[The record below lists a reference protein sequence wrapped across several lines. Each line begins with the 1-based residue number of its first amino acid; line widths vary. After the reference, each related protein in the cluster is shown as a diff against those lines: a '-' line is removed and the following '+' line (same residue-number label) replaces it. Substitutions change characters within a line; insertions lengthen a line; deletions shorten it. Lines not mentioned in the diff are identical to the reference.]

1 MLHYIKKSYISGQ
14 SAKLYLYSAHEKPVK
29 YAKEVEA
36 ILKRIS
42 VKFQQQEQTYRS
54 LHAAARSLLSSKG
67 RVFLLFLLF
76 YKVLTNFLFV
86 PALQLI
92 WALTLRFAP
101 IRYLNNKTAS
111 RIFVSP
117 AIIGCIVVLAVLAA
131 FWSLYEVAAML
142 QLLTRVRHGEPLR
155 VGVVFRDAFRSL
167 VRVFLPQNLP
177 LLLYGIALIPLTNF
191 FLAANHLTQFA
202 VPEYLWGLLKAR
214 AANRLL
220 FALAVLFVLALLL
233 DGLVVLP
240 KFLLER
246 KSFGCAFAESLHIL
260 RSRTGQL
267 LALALRWMLTAAART
282 GLMLLCGATLFYCVI
297 LGIGFASTAALLA
310 LSRAALLIELPFLC
324 LLMDCAMTAAQST
337 LTEVLYKTT
346 RQPDTAQPTIC
357 SASPAPHREQ
367 TVLAGMMACAALV
380 TCGVAAVY
388 LLFPQTQPLQSVLG
402 LSDPVI
408 TYHRGYSSRAP
419 ENTMAAFE
427 TALKHGSPR
436 IELDVQ
442 MTADGVA
449 VVTHDTSLRRCT
461 GCNANIYDLPYAQVQ
476 QLDAGRWFHRQFTGS
491 YIPTLEEVLA
501 LCKGKAEL
509 NIEIKPST
517 FTPTLEA
524 ETVRLIHAYDYGADC
539 VVTSQSYETLCKVQQ
554 LDAGRW
560 FHRQFTGSY
569 IPTLEEVLALCKGKA
584 ELNIEIKPSTFTPT
598 LEAETVRLIHAYDYG
613 ADCVVTSQSYE
624 TLCKVK
630 ELDPDITT
638 GYILALGVGTY
649 YDLPAAD
656 FFSVESTFIT
666 AGMVQQIHL
675 RGKTISAWTINRQQD
690 AEKLLQLGV
699 DDLITDKP
707 EIIAPLLARDKAL
720 DNRLLWLRD
729 QIQELLAAPD
739 AEETMEVEETIE
751 DAIED
756 PEEVLDE
763 A

>member
-1 MLHYIKKSYISGQ
+1 MLHYIKNHIFPGN
-14 SAKLYLYSAHEKPVK
+14 LP
-29 YAKEVEA
+29 
-36 ILKRIS
+36 
-42 VKFQQQEQTYRS
+42 KFQQQEQTYRS

-111 RIFVSP
+111 RIFASP

-155 VGVVFRDAFRSL
+155 VGAVFRNAFCSL
-167 VRVFLPQNLP
+167 VRVPQNLP
-177 LLLYGIALIPLTNF
+177 LLLYGAALIPLTNF

-214 AANRLL
+214 AANRFL
-220 FALAVLFVLALLL
+220 FALAVLCVLALLL

-246 KSFGCAFAESLHIL
+246 KSFGCAFEESLRVL
-260 RSRTGQL
+260 CSRAGQL
-267 LALALRWMLTAAART
+267 FALALRWMLTAAVRT
-282 GLMLLCGATLFYCVI
+282 GLMLLCGALLFYCVI
-297 LGIGFASTAALLA
+297 LGVGFASTAALLA

-337 LTEVLYKTT
+337 LTEALYEVT
-346 RQPDTAQPTIC
+346 RQSDAAQPTI
-357 SASPAPHREQ
+357 SGELPTLPREQ

-427 TALKHGSPR
+427 AALEDGCPR

-461 GCNANIYDLPYAQVQ
+461 GCNANIYDLPYVQ
-476 QLDAGRWFHRQFTGS
+476 
-491 YIPTLEEVLA
+491 
-501 LCKGKAEL
+501 
-509 NIEIKPST
+509 
-517 FTPTLEA
+517 
-524 ETVRLIHAYDYGADC
+524 
-539 VVTSQSYETLCKVQQ
+539 VQQ

-739 AEETMEVEETIE
+739 AEEAMEVEETIE

>member
-1 MLHYIKKSYISGQ
+1 M
-14 SAKLYLYSAHEKPVK
+14 
-29 YAKEVEA
+29 
-36 ILKRIS
+36 KRIS

-111 RIFVSP
+111 RIFASP

-155 VGVVFRDAFRSL
+155 VGAVFRNAFCSL

-177 LLLYGIALIPLTNF
+177 LLLYGAALIPLTNF

-214 AANRLL
+214 AANRFL
-220 FALAVLFVLALLL
+220 FALAVLCVLALLL

-246 KSFGCAFAESLHIL
+246 KSFGCAFEESLRVL
-260 RSRTGQL
+260 CSRAGQL
-267 LALALRWMLTAAART
+267 FALALRWMRT
-282 GLMLLCGATLFYCVI
+282 GLMLLCGALLFYCVI
-297 LGIGFASTAALLA
+297 LGVGFASTAALLA

-337 LTEVLYKTT
+337 LTEALYEVT
-346 RQPDTAQPTIC
+346 RQSDAAQPTI
-357 SASPAPHREQ
+357 SGELPTLPREQ

-427 TALKHGSPR
+427 AALEDGCPR

-461 GCNANIYDLPYAQVQ
+461 GCNANIYDLPYVQ
-476 QLDAGRWFHRQFTGS
+476 
-491 YIPTLEEVLA
+491 
-501 LCKGKAEL
+501 
-509 NIEIKPST
+509 
-517 FTPTLEA
+517 
-524 ETVRLIHAYDYGADC
+524 
-539 VVTSQSYETLCKVQQ
+539 VQQ

-739 AEETMEVEETIE
+739 AEEAMEVEETIE

>member
-1 MLHYIKKSYISGQ
+1 M
-14 SAKLYLYSAHEKPVK
+14 
-29 YAKEVEA
+29 
-36 ILKRIS
+36 
-42 VKFQQQEQTYRS
+42 
-54 LHAAARSLLSSKG
+54 
-67 RVFLLFLLF
+67 
-76 YKVLTNFLFV
+76 
-86 PALQLI
+86 
-92 WALTLRFAP
+92 
-101 IRYLNNKTAS
+101 
-111 RIFVSP
+111 
-117 AIIGCIVVLAVLAA
+117 
-131 FWSLYEVAAML
+131 
-142 QLLTRVRHGEPLR
+142 
-155 VGVVFRDAFRSL
+155 
-167 VRVFLPQNLP
+167 
-177 LLLYGIALIPLTNF
+177 
-191 FLAANHLTQFA
+191 
-202 VPEYLWGLLKAR
+202 GLLKAR
-214 AANRLL
+214 AANRFL
-220 FALAVLFVLALLL
+220 FALAVLCVLALLL

-246 KSFGCAFAESLHIL
+246 KSFGCAFEESLRVL
-260 RSRTGQL
+260 CSRAGQL
-267 LALALRWMLTAAART
+267 FALALRWMLTAAVRT
-282 GLMLLCGATLFYCVI
+282 GLMLLCGALLFYCVI
-297 LGIGFASTAALLA
+297 LGVGFASTAALLA

-337 LTEVLYKTT
+337 LTEALYEVT
-346 RQPDTAQPTIC
+346 RQSDAAQPTI
-357 SASPAPHREQ
+357 SGELPTLPREQ

-427 TALKHGSPR
+427 AALEDGCPR

-461 GCNANIYDLPYAQVQ
+461 GCNANIYDLPYVQ
-476 QLDAGRWFHRQFTGS
+476 
-491 YIPTLEEVLA
+491 
-501 LCKGKAEL
+501 
-509 NIEIKPST
+509 
-517 FTPTLEA
+517 
-524 ETVRLIHAYDYGADC
+524 
-539 VVTSQSYETLCKVQQ
+539 VQQ

-630 ELDPDITT
+630 ELDPDPDITT

-739 AEETMEVEETIE
+739 AEEAMEVEETIE

>member
-1 MLHYIKKSYISGQ
+1 MKRF
-14 SAKLYLYSAHEKPVK
+14 SAKL
-29 YAKEVEA
+29 
-36 ILKRIS
+36 R
-42 VKFQQQEQTYRS
+42 QQEQIYRS
-54 LHAAARSLLSSKG
+54 LHDAARSLLSPKG

-76 YKVLTNFLFV
+76 YKVLTNLLLV

-111 RIFVSP
+111 RIFASP
-117 AIIGCIVVLAVLAA
+117 AIIGCIAVLAVLAA
-131 FWSLYEVAAML
+131 FWSLYEIATML
-142 QLLTRVRHGEPLR
+142 QLLTRMRRGEPLR
-155 VGVVFRDAFRSL
+155 ARAVFRDAFRSL

-177 LLLYGIALIPLTNF
+177 LLLYGAALIPLTSF
-191 FLAANHLTQFA
+191 FLAVNHLTQFA

-214 AANRLL
+214 VSNRLL
-220 FALAVLFVLALLL
+220 FALAVLCVLALLL

-246 KSFGCAFAESLHIL
+246 KSFGCAFVESLRIL
-260 RSRTGQL
+260 RSHTGQL
-267 LALALRWMLTAAART
+267 LTLALRWMLTAAVRT
-282 GLMLLCGATLFYCVI
+282 GLMLLCGAALFYCVI
-297 LGIGFASTAALLA
+297 LGVGFASTAALLA

-337 LTEVLYKTT
+337 LTEVLYETT
-346 RQPDTAQPTIC
+346 RHQPDTAQPTIC
-357 SASPAPHREQ
+357 SASPAPHREL

-402 LSDPVI
+402 LADPVI

-427 TALKHGSPR
+427 AALEDGSPR

-476 QLDAGRWFHRQFTGS
+476 QLDAGRWFHRQFTG
-491 YIPTLEEVLA
+491 T
-501 LCKGKAEL
+501 
-509 NIEIKPST
+509 
-517 FTPTLEA
+517 
-524 ETVRLIHAYDYGADC
+524 
-539 VVTSQSYETLCKVQQ
+539 
-554 LDAGRW
+554 
-560 FHRQFTGSY
+560 Y

-729 QIQELLAAPD
+729 QIQELFAAPD

>member
-1 MLHYIKKSYISGQ
+1 MKRF
-14 SAKLYLYSAHEKPVK
+14 SAKL
-29 YAKEVEA
+29 
-36 ILKRIS
+36 R
-42 VKFQQQEQTYRS
+42 QQEQAYRS
-54 LHAAARSLLSSKG
+54 LHDAARSLLSPKG

-76 YKVLTNFLFV
+76 YKVLTNLLFV

-111 RIFVSP
+111 RIFASP
-117 AIIGCIVVLAVLAA
+117 AIIGCIAMLAVLAA
-131 FWSLYEVAAML
+131 FWNLYEVATML
-142 QLLTRVRHGEPLR
+142 HLLTRIRHGEPLR
-155 VGVVFRDAFRSL
+155 AWAVFRDAFCSL

-177 LLLYGIALIPLTNF
+177 LLLYGAALIPLTNF

-214 AANRLL
+214 FSNRFL

-260 RSRTGQL
+260 RSRTEQL
-267 LALALRWMLTAAART
+267 LGLALHWMLTAAVRT
-282 GLMLLCGATLFYCVI
+282 GLMLLCGAALFYCVI
-297 LGIGFASTAALLA
+297 LGVGFASTAALLA

-337 LTEVLYKTT
+337 LTEVLYEAP
-346 RQPDTAQPTIC
+346 RQPDAALPTV
-357 SASPAPHREQ
+357 SGVLPALHREQ
-367 TVLAGMMACAALV
+367 TVLAGMMACAALE
-380 TCGVAAVY
+380 
-388 LLFPQTQPLQSVLG
+388 
-402 LSDPVI
+402 D
-408 TYHRGYSSRAP
+408 
-419 ENTMAAFE
+419 
-427 TALKHGSPR
+427 GSPR

-461 GCNANIYDLPYAQVQ
+461 GYSANIYDLTYAQVQ

-524 ETVRLIHAYDYGADC
+524 ETVRLIHAYDYG
-539 VVTSQSYETLCKVQQ
+539 S
-554 LDAGRW
+554 
-560 FHRQFTGSY
+560 
-569 IPTLEEVLALCKGKA
+569 
-584 ELNIEIKPSTFTPT
+584 
-598 LEAETVRLIHAYDYG
+598 
-613 ADCVVTSQSYE
+613 DCVVTSQSYE

-729 QIQELLAAPD
+729 QIQELFAAPD
-739 AEETMEVEETIE
+739 AEEAMEVDETIE

>member
-101 IRYLNNKTAS
+101 IQYLNNKTAS
-111 RIFVSP
+111 RIFASP

-155 VGVVFRDAFRSL
+155 VGAVFRDAFCSL

-177 LLLYGIALIPLTNF
+177 LLLYGAALIPLMNF

-246 KSFGCAFAESLHIL
+246 KSFGCAFAESLRIL

-267 LALALRWMLTAAART
+267 LALAL
-282 GLMLLCGATLFYCVI
+282 
-297 LGIGFASTAALLA
+297 
-310 LSRAALLIELPFLC
+310 P
-324 LLMDCAMTAAQST
+324 
-337 LTEVLYKTT
+337 
-346 RQPDTAQPTIC
+346 
-357 SASPAPHREQ
+357 
-367 TVLAGMMACAALV
+367 
-380 TCGVAAVY
+380 
-388 LLFPQTQPLQSVLG
+388 
-402 LSDPVI
+402 
-408 TYHRGYSSRAP
+408 
-419 ENTMAAFE
+419 
-427 TALKHGSPR
+427 
-436 IELDVQ
+436 
-442 MTADGVA
+442 
-449 VVTHDTSLRRCT
+449 
-461 GCNANIYDLPYAQVQ
+461 
-476 QLDAGRWFHRQFTGS
+476 
-491 YIPTLEEVLA
+491 LEEVLA
-501 LCKGKAEL
+501 LCKGK
-509 NIEIKPST
+509 T
-517 FTPTLEA
+517 
-524 ETVRLIHAYDYGADC
+524 
-539 VVTSQSYETLCKVQQ
+539 
-554 LDAGRW
+554 
-560 FHRQFTGSY
+560 
-569 IPTLEEVLALCKGKA
+569 

-739 AEETMEVEETIE
+739 AEEAMEVEETIE

>member
-1 MLHYIKKSYISGQ
+1 MKQ
-14 SAKLYLYSAHEKPVK
+14 
-29 YAKEVEA
+29 
-36 ILKRIS
+36 IS

-111 RIFVSP
+111 RIFASP

-155 VGVVFRDAFRSL
+155 VGAVFRNAFCSL

-177 LLLYGIALIPLTNF
+177 LLLYGAALIPLTNF

-214 AANRLL
+214 AANRFL
-220 FALAVLFVLALLL
+220 FALAVLCVLALLL

-246 KSFGCAFAESLHIL
+246 KSFGCAFEESLRVL
-260 RSRTGQL
+260 CSRAGQL
-267 LALALRWMLTAAART
+267 FALALRWMLTAAVRT
-282 GLMLLCGATLFYCVI
+282 GLMLLCGALLFYCVI
-297 LGIGFASTAALLA
+297 LGVGFASTAALLA

-337 LTEVLYKTT
+337 LTEALYEVT
-346 RQPDTAQPTIC
+346 RQSDAAQPTI
-357 SASPAPHREQ
+357 SGELPTLPREQ

-427 TALKHGSPR
+427 AALEDGSPR

-476 QLDAGRWFHRQFTGS
+476 QLDAGRWFHRQF
-491 YIPTLEEVLA
+491 A
-501 LCKGKAEL
+501 
-509 NIEIKPST
+509 
-517 FTPTLEA
+517 
-524 ETVRLIHAYDYGADC
+524 GA
-539 VVTSQSYETLCKVQQ
+539 
-554 LDAGRW
+554 
-560 FHRQFTGSY
+560 Y

-630 ELDPDITT
+630 ELDPDPDITT

-729 QIQELLAAPD
+729 QIQELFAAPD

>member
-1 MLHYIKKSYISGQ
+1 MKQ
-14 SAKLYLYSAHEKPVK
+14 
-29 YAKEVEA
+29 
-36 ILKRIS
+36 IS

-111 RIFVSP
+111 RIFASP

-155 VGVVFRDAFRSL
+155 VGAVFRNAFCSL

-177 LLLYGIALIPLTNF
+177 LLLYGAALIPLTNF

-214 AANRLL
+214 AANRFL
-220 FALAVLFVLALLL
+220 FALAVLCVLALLL

-246 KSFGCAFAESLHIL
+246 KSFGCAFEESLRVL
-260 RSRTGQL
+260 CSRAGQL
-267 LALALRWMLTAAART
+267 FALALRWMLTAAVRT
-282 GLMLLCGATLFYCVI
+282 GLMLLCGALLFYCVI
-297 LGIGFASTAALLA
+297 LGVGFASTAALLA

-337 LTEVLYKTT
+337 LTEALYEVT
-346 RQPDTAQPTIC
+346 RQSDAAQPTI
-357 SASPAPHREQ
+357 SGELPTLPREQ

-427 TALKHGSPR
+427 AALEDGSPR

-476 QLDAGRWFHRQFTGS
+476 QLDAGRWFHRQF
-491 YIPTLEEVLA
+491 A
-501 LCKGKAEL
+501 
-509 NIEIKPST
+509 
-517 FTPTLEA
+517 
-524 ETVRLIHAYDYGADC
+524 GA
-539 VVTSQSYETLCKVQQ
+539 
-554 LDAGRW
+554 
-560 FHRQFTGSY
+560 Y

-666 AGMVQQIHL
+666 SGMVQQIHL
-675 RGKTISAWTINRQQD
+675 RGKTVSAWTVNRAED
-690 AEKLLQLGV
+690 ARALLSLGV
-699 DDLITDKP
+699 DDVITDKP
-707 EIIAPLLARDKAL
+707 EMVQDLLNEDADLDRNLVLMRD
-720 DNRLLWLRD
+720 RLK
-729 QIQELLAAPD
+729 ELLGLTESADSEVDPD
-739 AEETMEVEETIE
+739 DSAIEEVL
-751 DAIED
+751 ED
-756 PEEVLDE
+756 PEELLDQ

>member
-14 SAKLYLYSAHEKPVK
+14 SAKLYLYSAHEKPTK

-42 VKFQQQEQTYRS
+42 VKFQQQEQIYRS

-111 RIFVSP
+111 RIFASP
-117 AIIGCIVVLAVLAA
+117 AIIVCIAVLAVLVA
-131 FWSLYEVAAML
+131 FWSLYEIAAML
-142 QLLTRVRHGEPLR
+142 QLLTRMRHGEPLR
-155 VGVVFRDAFRSL
+155 VGAVFRDAFCSL

-177 LLLYGIALIPLTNF
+177 LLLYGVALIPLTNF

-214 AANRLL
+214 AANRFL
-220 FALAVLFVLALLL
+220 FALAVLCVLALLL

-246 KSFGCAFAESLHIL
+246 KSFGCAFEESLRVL
-260 RSRTGQL
+260 CSRAGQL
-267 LALALRWMLTAAART
+267 FALALRWMLTAAVRT
-282 GLMLLCGATLFYCVI
+282 GLMLLCGALLFYCVI
-297 LGIGFASTAALLA
+297 LGVGFASTAALLA

-337 LTEVLYKTT
+337 LTEALYEVT
-346 RQPDTAQPTIC
+346 RQSDAAQPTI
-357 SASPAPHREQ
+357 SGELPTLPREQ

-427 TALKHGSPR
+427 AALEDGSPR

-461 GCNANIYDLPYAQVQ
+461 SYNANIYDLTYAQVQ

-501 LCKGKAEL
+501 
-509 NIEIKPST
+509 
-517 FTPTLEA
+517 
-524 ETVRLIHAYDYGADC
+524 
-539 VVTSQSYETLCKVQQ
+539 
-554 LDAGRW
+554 
-560 FHRQFTGSY
+560 
-569 IPTLEEVLALCKGKA
+569 
-584 ELNIEIKPSTFTPT
+584 
-598 LEAETVRLIHAYDYG
+598 
-613 ADCVVTSQSYE
+613 
-624 TLCKVK
+624 LCKVK

>member
-1 MLHYIKKSYISGQ
+1 MKKWI
-14 SAKLYLYSAHEKPVK
+14 P
-29 YAKEVEA
+29 
-36 ILKRIS
+36 
-42 VKFQQQEQTYRS
+42 
-54 LHAAARSLLSSKG
+54 AAATAAGAYLIAIAPRLCE
-67 RVFLLFLLF
+67 RPERMP
-76 YKVLTNFLFV
+76 KVYYAHRGLYDN
-86 PALQLI
+86 I
-92 WALTLRFAP
+92 SDAP
-101 IRYLNNKTAS
+101 ENS
-111 RIFVSP
+111 
-117 AIIGCIVVLAVLAA
+117 LAA
-131 FWSLYEVAAML
+131 FQKAV
-142 QLLTRVRHGEPLR
+142 
-155 VGVVFRDAFRSL
+155 DAG
-167 VRVFLPQNLP
+167 
-177 LLLYGIALIPLTNF
+177 YG
-191 FLAANHLTQFA
+191 
-202 VPEYLWGLLKAR
+202 
-214 AANRLL
+214 
-220 FALAVLFVLALLL
+220 
-233 DGLVVLP
+233 
-240 KFLLER
+240 
-246 KSFGCAFAESLHIL
+246 
-260 RSRTGQL
+260 
-267 LALALRWMLTAAART
+267 
-282 GLMLLCGATLFYCVI
+282 
-297 LGIGFASTAALLA
+297 
-310 LSRAALLIELPFLC
+310 
-324 LLMDCAMTAAQST
+324 
-337 LTEVLYKTT
+337 
-346 RQPDTAQPTIC
+346 
-357 SASPAPHREQ
+357 
-367 TVLAGMMACAALV
+367 
-380 TCGVAAVY
+380 
-388 LLFPQTQPLQSVLG
+388 
-402 LSDPVI
+402 
-408 TYHRGYSSRAP
+408 
-419 ENTMAAFE
+419 
-427 TALKHGSPR
+427 

-461 GCNANIYDLPYAQVQ
+461 GCNANIYDLPYVQ
-476 QLDAGRWFHRQFTGS
+476 
-491 YIPTLEEVLA
+491 
-501 LCKGKAEL
+501 
-509 NIEIKPST
+509 
-517 FTPTLEA
+517 
-524 ETVRLIHAYDYGADC
+524 
-539 VVTSQSYETLCKVQQ
+539 VQQ

-739 AEETMEVEETIE
+739 AEEAMEVEETIE

>member
-1 MLHYIKKSYISGQ
+1 MKRF
-14 SAKLYLYSAHEKPVK
+14 SAKL
-29 YAKEVEA
+29 
-36 ILKRIS
+36 R
-42 VKFQQQEQTYRS
+42 QQEQIYRS
-54 LHAAARSLLSSKG
+54 LHDAARSLLSPKG

-76 YKVLTNFLFV
+76 YKVLTNLLLV

-111 RIFVSP
+111 RIFASP
-117 AIIGCIVVLAVLAA
+117 AIIGCIAVLAVMAA
-131 FWSLYEVAAML
+131 FWSLYEIAAML
-142 QLLTRVRHGEPLR
+142 QLLTRMRHGEPLR
-155 VGVVFRDAFRSL
+155 AGAVFRDAFRSL

-177 LLLYGIALIPLTNF
+177 LLLYGVALIPLTNF

-214 AANRLL
+214 AANRFL
-220 FALAVLFVLALLL
+220 FALAVLCVLALLL

-246 KSFGCAFAESLHIL
+246 KSFGSAFVESLHIL
-260 RSRTGQL
+260 RSRAGQL
-267 LALALRWMLTAAART
+267 LALVLRWMLTAAVHT
-282 GLMLLCGATLFYCVI
+282 GLMLLGGAALFYCVI
-297 LGIGFASTAALLA
+297 LGVGFASTAALLA
-310 LSRAALLIELPFLC
+310 LSRAALTDALYEVIR
-324 LLMDCAMTAAQST
+324 QSGA
-337 LTEVLYKTT
+337 
-346 RQPDTAQPTIC
+346 AQPTV
-357 SASPAPHREQ
+357 SGVFPALHREQ

-402 LSDPVI
+402 LAAPVI
-408 TYHRGYSSRAP
+408 TYHRGYSSCAP

-427 TALKHGSPR
+427 AALEDGSPR

-461 GCNANIYDLPYAQVQ
+461 GYNANIYDLTYAQVQ
-476 QLDAGRWFHRQFTGS
+476 QLDAGRWFHRQFTGT

-524 ETVRLIHAYDYGADC
+524 ETVRLIHAY
-539 VVTSQSYETLCKVQQ
+539 
-554 LDAGRW
+554 
-560 FHRQFTGSY
+560 
-569 IPTLEEVLALCKGKA
+569 
-584 ELNIEIKPSTFTPT
+584 N
-598 LEAETVRLIHAYDYG
+598 YG

-630 ELDPDITT
+630 ELDPELTT

-729 QIQELLAAPD
+729 QLQELFNAPD
-739 AEETMEVEETIE
+739 AEEAIDVEETIE

>member
-1 MLHYIKKSYISGQ
+1 MPGSLPNCIHAVH
-14 SAKLYLYSAHEKPVK
+14 SAREKPGK
-29 YAKEVEA
+29 NEKEVEA
-36 ILKRIS
+36 ILKRFS
-42 VKFQQQEQTYRS
+42 ARFQQQERTYRS
-54 LHAAARSLLSSKG
+54 LHAAARSLLSPKG

-76 YKVLTNFLFV
+76 YKILTNLLFV

-111 RIFVSP
+111 RIFASP
-117 AIIGCIVVLAVLAA
+117 AIIGCIAVLAVLAA

-142 QLLTRVRHGEPLR
+142 QLLTRVRRGEPLR
-155 VGVVFRDAFRSL
+155 AGAVVRDAFCSL
-167 VRVFLPQNLP
+167 LPQNFP
-177 LLLYGIALIPLTNF
+177 LLLYGAALIPLTNF

-202 VPEYLWGLLKAR
+202 VPEYLCGLLKAR
-214 AANRLL
+214 AANRFL
-220 FALAVLFVLALLL
+220 FALAVFCVLALLL

-246 KSFGCAFAESLHIL
+246 KSFGCAFVESLHIL
-260 RSRTGQL
+260 RSRAGQL

-282 GLMLLCGATLFYCVI
+282 GLMLLCGAALFYCVI
-297 LGIGFASTAALLA
+297 LGVGFASTAALLA

-337 LTEVLYKTT
+337 LTDALYEVI
-346 RQPDTAQPTIC
+346 RQSDTAQPTV
-357 SASPAPHREQ
+357 SGVLPALHREQ

-402 LSDPVI
+402 LADPVI

-427 TALKHGSPR
+427 AALEHGSPR

-461 GCNANIYDLPYAQVQ
+461 GYSANIYDLPYAQVQ

-524 ETVRLIHAYDYGADC
+524 ETVRLIHAYDYG
-539 VVTSQSYETLCKVQQ
+539 S
-554 LDAGRW
+554 
-560 FHRQFTGSY
+560 
-569 IPTLEEVLALCKGKA
+569 
-584 ELNIEIKPSTFTPT
+584 
-598 LEAETVRLIHAYDYG
+598 
-613 ADCVVTSQSYE
+613 DCVVTSQSYE

-729 QIQELLAAPD
+729 QIQELFATPD
-739 AEETMEVEETIE
+739 AEEAMEVKETIE

>member
-1 MLHYIKKSYISGQ
+1 MKRF
-14 SAKLYLYSAHEKPVK
+14 SAKL
-29 YAKEVEA
+29 
-36 ILKRIS
+36 R
-42 VKFQQQEQTYRS
+42 QQEQIYRS
-54 LHAAARSLLSSKG
+54 LHDAARSLLSPKG

-76 YKVLTNFLFV
+76 YKVLTNLLLV

-111 RIFVSP
+111 RIFASP
-117 AIIGCIVVLAVLAA
+117 AIIGCIAVLAVLAA
-131 FWSLYEVAAML
+131 FWNLYEVATML

-155 VGVVFRDAFRSL
+155 AVAVFRDAFCSL

-177 LLLYGIALIPLTNF
+177 LLLYGAALIPLTNF

-214 AANRLL
+214 SSNRFL

-246 KSFGCAFAESLHIL
+246 KSFGCAFAESLRVL
-260 RSRTGQL
+260 RSRAGQL
-267 LALALRWMLTAAART
+267 LALALRWMLTAAVRT
-282 GLMLLCGATLFYCVI
+282 GLMLLCGAALFYCVI
-297 LGIGFASTAALLA
+297 LGVGFASTAALLA

-337 LTEVLYKTT
+337 LTEVLYEAP
-346 RQPDTAQPTIC
+346 RQSDAAQPTI
-357 SASPAPHREQ
+357 SDVLPALHREQ

-402 LSDPVI
+402 LADPVI

-427 TALKHGSPR
+427 AALEHGSPR

-461 GCNANIYDLPYAQVQ
+461 GCNANIYDLPYARVQ
-476 QLDAGRWFHRQFTGS
+476 Q
-491 YIPTLEEVLA
+491 LEEVLA

-524 ETVRLIHAYDYGADC
+524 ETVRLIHAYDYG
-539 VVTSQSYETLCKVQQ
+539 S
-554 LDAGRW
+554 
-560 FHRQFTGSY
+560 
-569 IPTLEEVLALCKGKA
+569 
-584 ELNIEIKPSTFTPT
+584 
-598 LEAETVRLIHAYDYG
+598 
-613 ADCVVTSQSYE
+613 DCVVTSQSYE

-739 AEETMEVEETIE
+739 AEEAMEVEETIE

>member
-14 SAKLYLYSAHEKPVK
+14 SAKLYLYSAHEKPGK

-42 VKFQQQEQTYRS
+42 VKFQQQEQIYRS

-101 IRYLNNKTAS
+101 IQYLNNKTAS
-111 RIFVSP
+111 RIFASP
-117 AIIGCIVVLAVLAA
+117 AIIGCIAVLAVLAA
-131 FWSLYEVAAML
+131 FWSLYEIAAML

-155 VGVVFRDAFRSL
+155 VGAVFRDAFCSL

-177 LLLYGIALIPLTNF
+177 LLLYGVALIPLTNF

-214 AANRLL
+214 AANRFL
-220 FALAVLFVLALLL
+220 FALAVLCV
-233 DGLVVLP
+233 
-240 KFLLER
+240 
-246 KSFGCAFAESLHIL
+246 
-260 RSRTGQL
+260 
-267 LALALRWMLTAAART
+267 LALRWMLTAAVRT
-282 GLMLLCGATLFYCVI
+282 GLMLLCGALLFYCVI
-297 LGIGFASTAALLA
+297 LGVGFASTAALLA

-337 LTEVLYKTT
+337 LTEALYEVT
-346 RQPDTAQPTIC
+346 RQSDAAQPTI
-357 SASPAPHREQ
+357 SGELPALPREQ

-427 TALKHGSPR
+427 AALEDGCPR

-461 GCNANIYDLPYAQVQ
+461 GCNANIYDLPYVQ
-476 QLDAGRWFHRQFTGS
+476 
-491 YIPTLEEVLA
+491 
-501 LCKGKAEL
+501 
-509 NIEIKPST
+509 
-517 FTPTLEA
+517 
-524 ETVRLIHAYDYGADC
+524 
-539 VVTSQSYETLCKVQQ
+539 VQQ

-739 AEETMEVEETIE
+739 AEEAMEVEETIE

>member
-1 MLHYIKKSYISGQ
+1 MKRF
-14 SAKLYLYSAHEKPVK
+14 SAKL
-29 YAKEVEA
+29 
-36 ILKRIS
+36 R
-42 VKFQQQEQTYRS
+42 QQEQIYRS
-54 LHAAARSLLSSKG
+54 LHDAARSLLSPKG

-76 YKVLTNFLFV
+76 YKVLTNLLLV

-111 RIFVSP
+111 RIFASP
-117 AIIGCIVVLAVLAA
+117 AIIGCIAVLAVLAA
-131 FWSLYEVAAML
+131 FWSLYEAATML
-142 QLLTRVRHGEPLR
+142 QLLTRIRHGEPLR
-155 VGVVFRDAFRSL
+155 ARAVFRDAFCSL

-177 LLLYGIALIPLTNF
+177 LLLYGAALIPLTNF

-214 AANRLL
+214 VSNRLL
-220 FALAVLFVLALLL
+220 FALAVLCVLALLL

-246 KSFGCAFAESLHIL
+246 KSFGCAFVESLRIL

-267 LALALRWMLTAAART
+267 LALALRWMLTAAVRT
-282 GLMLLCGATLFYCVI
+282 GLMLLGGAALFYCVI
-297 LGIGFASTAALLA
+297 LGVGFASTAALLA

-337 LTEVLYKTT
+337 LTEVLYETT
-346 RQPDTAQPTIC
+346 RHQPDTAQPTIC

-427 TALKHGSPR
+427 AALEDGSPR

-461 GCNANIYDLPYAQVQ
+461 GYNANIYDLTYAQVQ
-476 QLDAGRWFHRQFTGS
+476 QLDAGRWFHRQFTG
-491 YIPTLEEVLA
+491 T
-501 LCKGKAEL
+501 
-509 NIEIKPST
+509 
-517 FTPTLEA
+517 
-524 ETVRLIHAYDYGADC
+524 
-539 VVTSQSYETLCKVQQ
+539 
-554 LDAGRW
+554 
-560 FHRQFTGSY
+560 Y

-675 RGKTISAWTINRQQD
+675 RGKTISAWTVNRQQD
-690 AEKLLQLGV
+690 AEKMLQLGV

-729 QIQELLAAPD
+729 QLQELFNAPD
-739 AEETMEVEETIE
+739 AEEAIDVEETIE
-751 DAIED
+751 DVIEN

>member
-1 MLHYIKKSYISGQ
+1 MKRF
-14 SAKLYLYSAHEKPVK
+14 SAKL
-29 YAKEVEA
+29 
-36 ILKRIS
+36 R
-42 VKFQQQEQTYRS
+42 QQEQIYRS
-54 LHAAARSLLSSKG
+54 LHDAARSLLSPKG

-76 YKVLTNFLFV
+76 YKVLTNLLLV

-111 RIFVSP
+111 RIFASP
-117 AIIGCIVVLAVLAA
+117 AIIGCIAVLAVLAA
-131 FWSLYEVAAML
+131 FWSLYEAATML
-142 QLLTRVRHGEPLR
+142 QLLTRIRHGEPLR
-155 VGVVFRDAFRSL
+155 ARAVFRDAFCSL

-177 LLLYGIALIPLTNF
+177 LLLYGAALIPLTNF
-191 FLAANHLTQFA
+191 FLAVNHLTQFA

-214 AANRLL
+214 AANL
-220 FALAVLFVLALLL
+220 ALAVLCVLALLL

-246 KSFGCAFAESLHIL
+246 KSFGCAFVESLRIL

-267 LALALRWMLTAAART
+267 LALALRWMLTAAVRT
-282 GLMLLCGATLFYCVI
+282 GLMLLGGAALFYCVI
-297 LGIGFASTAALLA
+297 LGVGFASTAALLA
-310 LSRAALLIELPFLC
+310 LSRAALLIGLPFLC

-337 LTEVLYKTT
+337 LTEVLYETT
-346 RQPDTAQPTIC
+346 RQPDAILPTV
-357 SASPAPHREQ
+357 SGAFPAPHREQ

-402 LSDPVI
+402 LADPVI

-427 TALKHGSPR
+427 AALEDGSPR

-476 QLDAGRWFHRQFTGS
+476 QLDAGRWFHRQFTGT

-517 FTPTLEA
+517 FTPTLE
-524 ETVRLIHAYDYGADC
+524 
-539 VVTSQSYETLCKVQQ
+539 S
-554 LDAGRW
+554 
-560 FHRQFTGSY
+560 
-569 IPTLEEVLALCKGKA
+569 
-584 ELNIEIKPSTFTPT
+584 
-598 LEAETVRLIHAYDYG
+598 ETVRLIHAYDYG

-630 ELDPDITT
+630 ELDPELTT

-675 RGKTISAWTINRQQD
+675 RGKTISAWTVNRQQD

-729 QIQELLAAPD
+729 QLQELFNAPD

>member
-1 MLHYIKKSYISGQ
+1 MKRF
-14 SAKLYLYSAHEKPVK
+14 SAKL
-29 YAKEVEA
+29 
-36 ILKRIS
+36 R
-42 VKFQQQEQTYRS
+42 QQEQIY
-54 LHAAARSLLSSKG
+54 RSLLSPKG

-76 YKVLTNFLFV
+76 YKVLTNLLLV

-111 RIFVSP
+111 RIFASP
-117 AIIGCIVVLAVLAA
+117 TLIGCIAVLAVLAA
-131 FWSLYEVAAML
+131 FWSLYEAATML
-142 QLLTRVRHGEPLR
+142 QLLTRIRNGEPLR
-155 VGVVFRDAFRSL
+155 ARAVFRDAFCSL

-177 LLLYGIALIPLTNF
+177 LLLYGAALIPLTNF
-191 FLAANHLTQFA
+191 FLAVNHLTQFA

-214 AANRLL
+214 AANL
-220 FALAVLFVLALLL
+220 ALAVLCVLALLL

-246 KSFGCAFAESLHIL
+246 KSFGCAFVESLRIL

-267 LALALRWMLTAAART
+267 LALALRWMLTAAVRT
-282 GLMLLCGATLFYCVI
+282 GLMLLGGAALFYCVI
-297 LGIGFASTAALLA
+297 LGVGFASTAALLA
-310 LSRAALLIELPFLC
+310 LSRAALLIGLPFLC

-337 LTEVLYKTT
+337 LTEVLYETT
-346 RQPDTAQPTIC
+346 RQPDAILPTV
-357 SASPAPHREQ
+357 SGAFPAPHREQ

-402 LSDPVI
+402 LADPVI

-427 TALKHGSPR
+427 AALEDGSPR

-476 QLDAGRWFHRQFTGS
+476 QLDAGRWFHRQFTGT

-517 FTPTLEA
+517 FTPTLE
-524 ETVRLIHAYDYGADC
+524 
-539 VVTSQSYETLCKVQQ
+539 S
-554 LDAGRW
+554 
-560 FHRQFTGSY
+560 
-569 IPTLEEVLALCKGKA
+569 
-584 ELNIEIKPSTFTPT
+584 
-598 LEAETVRLIHAYDYG
+598 ETVRLIHAYDYG

-630 ELDPDITT
+630 ELDPELTT

-729 QIQELLAAPD
+729 QLQELFNAPD
-739 AEETMEVEETIE
+739 AEEAIDVEETIE

>member
-1 MLHYIKKSYISGQ
+1 MKQ
-14 SAKLYLYSAHEKPVK
+14 
-29 YAKEVEA
+29 
-36 ILKRIS
+36 IS

-111 RIFVSP
+111 RIFASP

-155 VGVVFRDAFRSL
+155 VGAVFRNAFCSL

-177 LLLYGIALIPLTNF
+177 LLLYGAALIPLTNF

-214 AANRLL
+214 AANRFL
-220 FALAVLFVLALLL
+220 FALAVLCVLALLL

-246 KSFGCAFAESLHIL
+246 KSFGCAFEESLRVL
-260 RSRTGQL
+260 CSRAGQL
-267 LALALRWMLTAAART
+267 FALALRWMLTAAVRT
-282 GLMLLCGATLFYCVI
+282 GLMLLCGALLFYCVI
-297 LGIGFASTAALLA
+297 LGVGFASTAALLA

-337 LTEVLYKTT
+337 LTEALYEVT
-346 RQPDTAQPTIC
+346 RQSDAAQPTI
-357 SASPAPHREQ
+357 SGELPTLPREQ

-427 TALKHGSPR
+427 AALEDGCPR

-461 GCNANIYDLPYAQVQ
+461 GCNANIYDLPYVQ
-476 QLDAGRWFHRQFTGS
+476 
-491 YIPTLEEVLA
+491 
-501 LCKGKAEL
+501 
-509 NIEIKPST
+509 
-517 FTPTLEA
+517 
-524 ETVRLIHAYDYGADC
+524 
-539 VVTSQSYETLCKVQQ
+539 VQQ

-666 AGMVQQIHL
+666 SGMVQQIHL
-675 RGKTISAWTINRQQD
+675 RGKTVSAWTVNRTED
-690 AEKLLQLGV
+690 ARALLSLGV
-699 DDLITDKP
+699 DDVITDKP
-707 EIIAPLLARDKAL
+707 EMVQDLLNEDADLDRNLVLMRD
-720 DNRLLWLRD
+720 RLK
-729 QIQELLAAPD
+729 ELLGLTESADSEVDPD
-739 AEETMEVEETIE
+739 DSAIEEVL
-751 DAIED
+751 ED
-756 PEEVLDE
+756 PEELLDQ

>member
-1 MLHYIKKSYISGQ
+1 MPG
-14 SAKLYLYSAHEKPVK
+14 K

-42 VKFQQQEQTYRS
+42 VKFQQQEQIYRS

-101 IRYLNNKTAS
+101 IQYLNNKTAS
-111 RIFVSP
+111 RIFASP
-117 AIIGCIVVLAVLAA
+117 AIIGCIAVLAVLAA
-131 FWSLYEVAAML
+131 FWSLYEIAAML

-155 VGVVFRDAFRSL
+155 VGAVFRDAFCSL

-177 LLLYGIALIPLTNF
+177 LLLYGVALIPLTNF

-214 AANRLL
+214 AANRFL
-220 FALAVLFVLALLL
+220 FALAVLCVLALL

-246 KSFGCAFAESLHIL
+246 KSFGCAFEESLRVL
-260 RSRTGQL
+260 CSRAGQL
-267 LALALRWMLTAAART
+267 FALALRWMLTAAVRT
-282 GLMLLCGATLFYCVI
+282 GLMLLCGALLFYCVI
-297 LGIGFASTAALLA
+297 LGVGFASTAALLA
-310 LSRAALLIELPFLC
+310 LSRAALLIGLPFLC

-337 LTEVLYKTT
+337 LTEALYEVT
-346 RQPDTAQPTIC
+346 RQSDAAQPTI
-357 SASPAPHREQ
+357 SGELPALPREQ

-419 ENTMAAFE
+419 ENTMASFE
-427 TALKHGSPR
+427 AALEDGCPR

-461 GCNANIYDLPYAQVQ
+461 GCNANIYDLPYAQ
-476 QLDAGRWFHRQFTGS
+476 
-491 YIPTLEEVLA
+491 
-501 LCKGKAEL
+501 
-509 NIEIKPST
+509 
-517 FTPTLEA
+517 
-524 ETVRLIHAYDYGADC
+524 
-539 VVTSQSYETLCKVQQ
+539 VQQ

-739 AEETMEVEETIE
+739 AEEAMEVEETIE

>member
-1 MLHYIKKSYISGQ
+1 MKRF
-14 SAKLYLYSAHEKPVK
+14 SAKL
-29 YAKEVEA
+29 
-36 ILKRIS
+36 R
-42 VKFQQQEQTYRS
+42 QQEQIYRS
-54 LHAAARSLLSSKG
+54 LHDAARSLLSPKG

-76 YKVLTNFLFV
+76 YKVLTNLLLV

-111 RIFVSP
+111 RIFASP
-117 AIIGCIVVLAVLAA
+117 TLIGCIAVLAVLAA
-131 FWSLYEVAAML
+131 FWSLYEAATML
-142 QLLTRVRHGEPLR
+142 QLLTRIRNGEPLR
-155 VGVVFRDAFRSL
+155 ARAVFRDAFCSL

-177 LLLYGIALIPLTNF
+177 LLLYGAALIPLTNF
-191 FLAANHLTQFA
+191 FLAVNHLTQFA

-214 AANRLL
+214 AANL
-220 FALAVLFVLALLL
+220 ALAVLCVLALLL

-246 KSFGCAFAESLHIL
+246 KSFGCAFVESLRIL

-267 LALALRWMLTAAART
+267 LALALRWMLTAAVRT
-282 GLMLLCGATLFYCVI
+282 GLMLLGGAALFYCVI
-297 LGIGFASTAALLA
+297 LGVGFASTAALLA
-310 LSRAALLIELPFLC
+310 LSRAALLIGLPFLC

-337 LTEVLYKTT
+337 LTEVLYETT
-346 RQPDTAQPTIC
+346 RQPDAILPTV
-357 SASPAPHREQ
+357 SGAFPAPHREQ

-402 LSDPVI
+402 LADPVI

-427 TALKHGSPR
+427 AALEDGSPR

-476 QLDAGRWFHRQFTGS
+476 QLDAGRWFHRQFTGT

-517 FTPTLEA
+517 FTPTLES

-539 VVTSQSYETLCKVQQ
+539 VVT
-554 LDAGRW
+554 
-560 FHRQFTGSY
+560 
-569 IPTLEEVLALCKGKA
+569 P
-584 ELNIEIKPSTFTPT
+584 
-598 LEAETVRLIHAYDYG
+598 
-613 ADCVVTSQSYE
+613 QSYE

-630 ELDPDITT
+630 ELDPELTT

-675 RGKTISAWTINRQQD
+675 RGKTISAWTVNRQQD

-729 QIQELLAAPD
+729 QLQELFNAPD